1 MDRSLQDGTDGNGN
15 DGGGMKK
22 HLLSGVVAGA
32 LGVPMALEPFPE
44 VSRPWAV
51 AGSRVAVL

>member
-1 MDRSLQDGTDGNGN
+1 
-15 DGGGMKK
+15 MKK
-22 HLLSGVVAGA
+22 NCILVGAVLAAGWA
-32 LGVPMALEPFPE
+32 FALEPFPE